1 MVIKMFEKLKN
12 IFTKKEAAPVKP
24 LTKVE
29 IRALNRKNPQ
39 GIKDHKYKRPTQKL
53 TKNMKTALEN
63 PKKKGL

>member
-1 MVIKMFEKLKN
+1 MFEKIKN
-12 IFTKKEAAPVKP
+12 IFTKNEAVPAKP

-29 IRALNRKNPQ
+29 IRAMNRKNPQ
-39 GIKDHKYKRPTQKL
+39 GIKDRKYRRPTQKL